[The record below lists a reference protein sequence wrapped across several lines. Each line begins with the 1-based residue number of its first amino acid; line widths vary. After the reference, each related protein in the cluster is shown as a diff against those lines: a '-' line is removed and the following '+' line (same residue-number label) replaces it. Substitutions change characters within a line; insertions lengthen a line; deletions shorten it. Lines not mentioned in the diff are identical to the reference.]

1 MLKLSSWVQ
10 RNLQCFIHL
19 IVIHVSKGCFG
30 HWAIVHW
37 ESIVLRSLY
46 QIVVMSTINFLP
58 KCQLPKHGYSGSN
71 ILKQFCS
78 INKFPLSLGTSFNQ
92 GSTVELFLP
101 FFHLLISLIPCL
113 PPFPPIILQN
123 PYTVITREFRDNI
136 YAKFWGATK
145 VHYGRCE
152 SGKLITFD
160 MKATSSL

>member
-1 MLKLSSWVQ
+1 MKVKVVLGIEQLCTGNLLFCGHSSKLLWWVP
-10 RNLQCFIHL
+10 L
-19 IVIHVSKGCFG
+19 I
-30 HWAIVHW
+30 
-37 ESIVLRSLY
+37 
-46 QIVVMSTINFLP
+46 FLP